1 MINIDFV
8 ISFSFMSS
16 MCNGNY
22 YCKIGRNVIINKK
35 IRWKSS
41 FVLRSFKDEKKKYK
55 KKGIRTRR
63 LSRISTS
70 TLIPFYI
77 TFAQRN
83 TPAKL
88 QPSSAFSKLHLDR
101 VLPANDKL
109 SLTTT
114 EFCGISSSSIDER
127 VGVQK
132 EERYFTNLS
141 NEEIGFILRITRKK
155 ETF

>member
-1 MINIDFV
+1 MISLFLFIL
-8 ISFSFMSS
+8 
-16 MCNGNY
+16 CHQCGNY

-35 IRWKSS
+35 IRWKFS

-83 TPAKL
+83 TPTKL

-127 VGVQK
+127 IGVQK

>member
-1 MINIDFV
+1 MKVFFCPPFIQRR
-8 ISFSFMSS
+8 
-16 MCNGNY
+16 
-22 YCKIGRNVIINKK
+22 K
-35 IRWKSS
+35 
-41 FVLRSFKDEKKKYK
+41 KKKYK

-127 VGVQK
+127 VVQK

-141 NEEIGFILRITRKK
+141 NEEIGFILRITKKK

>member
-1 MINIDFV
+1 
-8 ISFSFMSS
+8 MSS

-127 VGVQK
+127 VVQK

>member
-16 MCNGNY
+16 MCKGNY

-127 VGVQK
+127 VVQK

>member
-1 MINIDFV
+1 MKVFFCPPFIQ
-8 ISFSFMSS
+8 
-16 MCNGNY
+16 
-22 YCKIGRNVIINKK
+22 R
-35 IRWKSS
+35 R
-41 FVLRSFKDEKKKYK
+41 KKKYK

-83 TPAKL
+83 KTPAKL

-127 VGVQK
+127 IGVQK